1 MSGMIDSGAN
11 ALSTVAVTKGV
22 ATAGTCVGLL
32 GVNEWGWAAAVVGS
46 FFAVYLEGSRKP
58 SEVVQTIIEILAW
71 AFAAALAAV
80 AIGHFHWF
88 GIDKFAGQ
96 VPLGVRAGIF
106 GLSVRWVV
114 LTGKGVLAQKAK
126 GWSEK

>member
-1 MSGMIDSGAN
+1 MRNIIDSGAS

-58 SEVVQTIIEILAW
+58 AEVVQTIIEILAW

-80 AIGHFHWF
+80 AVAHVHWF
-88 GIDKFAGQ
+88 GIDKFASA

-114 LTGKGVLAQKAK
+114 LTGKVVLAQKAK